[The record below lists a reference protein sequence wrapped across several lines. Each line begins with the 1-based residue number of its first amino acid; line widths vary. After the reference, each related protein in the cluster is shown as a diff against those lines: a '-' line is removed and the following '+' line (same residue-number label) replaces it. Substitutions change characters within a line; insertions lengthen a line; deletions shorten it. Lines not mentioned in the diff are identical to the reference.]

1 MTVRLLPISIGLTT
15 CAFALGYTL
24 GGLWNWTPFII
35 ALGLLWLLGRWRGWD
50 WMASAELV
58 LFAGVAAGGPCQ
70 EWAAGC
76 MLFGMG
82 AALAAWDLDYFAQR
96 LRSVEYTPRAHDL
109 ERRHLGRL
117 LVVEGLGL
125 LLGAVALGVKVRF
138 SFATACLLGLVA
150 VLGLSQAVGF
160 LRHESD

>member
-1 MTVRLLPISIGLTT
+1 
-15 CAFALGYTL
+15 
-24 GGLWNWTPFII
+24 
-35 ALGLLWLLGRWRGWD
+35 
-50 WMASAELV
+50 
-58 LFAGVAAGGPCQ
+58 
-70 EWAAGC
+70 
-76 MLFGMG
+76 MLFGMS

-96 LRSVEYTPRAHDL
+96 LRSVEYTTRAHDL
-109 ERRHLGRL
+109 ERRHLRRL